1 MSRAKSA
8 NTTDKAAK
16 AESRKA
22 WWQRYKDSLRYA
34 LYVITHPFDGF
45 WDLIHEKRGSIAAAN
60 TFMVLFLL
68 TYVLRILYTN
78 FQFMKVEL
86 QYLDILE
93 QMGSLLIP
101 FLILCLANWAMTTLF
116 EGKGRFKD
124 IYMAMCYALVPYILI
139 QLPLVLISNML
150 TLEEGS
156 LYGVLYSVSLVW
168 CVLLVFVGLMQV
180 HDYGP
185 AKTFIFI
192 IVTIFGATVI
202 VFLILVFF
210 SLLSDAVGYF
220 VSIYR
225 EIVYRMN

>member
-22 WWQRYKDSLRYA
+22 WRQRYKDSLCYA
-34 LYVITHPFDGF
+34 LYLITHPFDGF

-60 TFMVLFLL
+60 TFMALFLL

-78 FQFMKVEL
+78 FQFMSTAV
-86 QYLDILE
+86 QYLDVLE
-93 QMGSLLIP
+93 EAGSLLVP
-101 FLILCLANWAMTTLF
+101 FLILCVANWAMTTLF
-116 EGKGRFKD
+116 EGKGRFRD
-124 IYMAMCYALVPYILI
+124 IYIAMCYALVPYILI
-139 QLPLVLISNML
+139 QLPMILISNML
-150 TLEEGS
+150 TFEEGS
-156 LYGVLYSVSLVW
+156 LYSVLITLSVIW
-168 CVLLVFVGLMQV
+168 CAFLAFIGLMEV

-185 AKTFIFI
+185 GKTFIFI
-192 IVTIFGATVI
+192 IVTIFGAAVI
-202 VFLILVFF
+202 IFLLLVFF
-210 SLLSDAVGYF
+210 SLLSDAVSYF

>member
-1 MSRAKSA
+1 MSRVKSA
-8 NTTDKAAK
+8 EITNKAAK
-16 AESRKA
+16 AESRRA
-22 WWQRYKDSLRYA
+22 WWGRYKDSLRYS
-34 LYVITHPFDGF
+34 LHVITHPFDGL
-45 WDLIHEKRGSIAAAN
+45 WDLIHEKRGTIAAAN
-60 TFMVLFLL
+60 TFMALFLV
-68 TYVLRILYTN
+68 TYVIRLLYTN
-78 FQFMKVEL
+78 FQFMKVEI
-86 QYLDILE
+86 QYLDIVE
-93 QMGSLLIP
+93 QMASLLLP

-139 QLPLVLISNML
+139 QLPMVLVSNML

-156 LYGVLYSVSLVW
+156 LYGVLYSFSIIW
-168 CVLLVFVGLMQV
+168 CALLAFVGLMQV

-185 AKTFIFI
+185 GKTFIFI

-210 SLLSDAVGYF
+210 SLLSDAVSYF

>member
-1 MSRAKSA
+1 MNAVRSQDNGNARRA
-8 NTTDKAAK
+8 
-16 AESRKA
+16 A
-22 WWQRYKDSLRYA
+22 WGRYKASLRYGT
-34 LYVITHPFDGF
+34 YVIFHPFDGF

-60 TFMVLFLL
+60 TFMALFLL
-68 TYVLRILYTN
+68 TYVMRLLYTN

-156 LYGVLYSVSLVW
+156 LYSVLYTVSLVW

-210 SLLSDAVGYF
+210 SLLSDAVSYF